1 MFIDFAPLTGKIQSL
16 TAVQSHGVVLG
27 VDSGSIKIAGLSH
40 RARVGDQVTITSRG
54 ETRDGEIVSLAHD
67 HIRAMAYDPVEGI
80 AIGDRVT
87 LGAANSA
94 APDISWI
101 GRIIDA
107 FGKPLDKGALFQGTD
122 IARLRR
128 RPPAAAQRKPMGARL
143 NTRLAMF
150 NTMLPIARG
159 QRLGIFAGSGVGKTT
174 LLAQLAR
181 GLEADVVVIGLIG
194 ERGRELRDFIE
205 NALGVEGMKRAVVV
219 VATSDQSPLI
229 KRRAAWMAMATAES
243 FRDQGK
249 HVLLLMD
256 SVTRFAEAHR
266 EIALTAGE
274 APSLRAYPPSTAN
287 LIAQL
292 AERAGPGPEG
302 SGDIT
307 AVFTVLVAGSDMEE
321 PVADITRGVLDG
333 HIVLDREIAERGRFP
348 AADIRR
354 SVSRCLPGVASEG
367 ENSLIARTRRIIA
380 AYEKAEPMIQT
391 GLYVKGSDPLVD
403 EAITFWPKLDSF
415 FSTDGYNNTDES
427 FGQLAALLG
436 QPDPNQKGDEE
447 SVLFAEK
454 HQSEF
459 PHAVRSA
466 TPLETETHALDVRI
480 NSDSI

>member
-1 MFIDFAPLTGKIQSL
+1 MFIDFTPLTGKIQSL
-16 TAVQSHGVVLG
+16 NAVQTHGEVLG
-27 VDSGSIKIAGLSH
+27 VDSGSIKIAGLAH

-54 ETRDGEIVSLAHD
+54 DARGGEIVSLAHD

-80 AIGDRVT
+80 AIGDQVT

-94 APDISWI
+94 APDITWI

-107 FGKPLDKGALFQGTD
+107 FGRPLDKGALFQGTD
-122 IARLRR
+122 IAQLRR
-128 RPPAAAQRKPMGARL
+128 RPPAAAQRKAMGARL

-181 GLEADVVVIGLIG
+181 GLEADVVIIGLIG

-205 NALGVEGMKRAVVV
+205 NALGEEGMKRAVVV

-256 SVTRFAEAHR
+256 SITRFAEAHR

-292 AERAGPGPEG
+292 AERAGPARGFG
-302 SGDIT
+302 RYHGG
-307 AVFTVLVAGSDMEE
+307 VYGAG
-321 PVADITRGVLDG
+321 
-333 HIVLDREIAERGRFP
+333 GR
-348 AADIRR
+348 
-354 SVSRCLPGVASEG
+354 V
-367 ENSLIARTRRIIA
+367 
-380 AYEKAEPMIQT
+380 
-391 GLYVKGSDPLVD
+391 
-403 EAITFWPKLDSF
+403 
-415 FSTDGYNNTDES
+415 
-427 FGQLAALLG
+427 
-436 QPDPNQKGDEE
+436 
-447 SVLFAEK
+447 
-454 HQSEF
+454 
-459 PHAVRSA
+459 
-466 TPLETETHALDVRI
+466 
-480 NSDSI
+480 

>member
-1 MFIDFAPLTGKIQSL
+1 MFIDFAPLTAKVQQIN
-16 TAVQSHGVVLG
+16 AVARHGAVIG
-27 VDSGSIKIAGLSH
+27 VDSGSIRIAGLTH
-40 RARVGDQVTITSRG
+40 QARIGDQVTITARG
-54 ETRDGEIVSLAHD
+54 ELRGGEIVSLAPD

-80 AIGDRVT
+80 AIGDQVL

-94 APDISWI
+94 APSMDWI

-107 FGKPLDKGALFQGTD
+107 FGQPLDQKPLFQGAE
-122 IARLRR
+122 IAKLRR
-128 RPPAAAQRKPMGARL
+128 SPPAAAQRKAMGARL

-174 LLAQLAR
+174 LLAQLAK
-181 GLEADVVVIGLIG
+181 GLDADVVVIGLIG

-205 NALGVEGMKRAVVV
+205 NAMGAEGMKRAVVI

-229 KRRAAWMAMATAES
+229 KRRAAWMAMATAET

-249 HVLLLMD
+249 HVLLLLD
-256 SVTRFAEAHR
+256 SITRFAEAHR

-287 LIAQL
+287 MIAQL
-292 AERAGPGPEG
+292 AERAGPGPDG

-333 HIVLDREIAERGRFP
+333 HIVLDRSIAERGRFP
-348 AADIRR
+348 AADVRR
-354 SVSRCLPGVASEG
+354 SVSRCLPGVASEA
-367 ENSLIARTRRIIA
+367 ENALIARTRRIIS

-391 GLYVKGSDPLVD
+391 GLYVKGSDTLVD

-415 FSTDGYNNTDES
+415 FSTSGYDSTEDS
-427 FGQLAALLG
+427 FSQLAALLG
-436 QPDPNQKGDEE
+436 QPDPNQKSDEE
-447 SVLFAEK
+447 SVLFAERHK
-454 HQSEF
+454 SEF
-459 PHAVRSA
+459 PTAVRA
-466 TPLETETHALDVRI
+466 IPTANNEKHKMDVRI
-480 NSDSI
+480 TMD

>member
-16 TAVQSHGVVLG
+16 SAVQTNGRVAA
-27 VDSGSIKIAGLSH
+27 VDSGSIKIAGLAH
-40 RARVGDQVTITSRG
+40 QARVGDQISINARG
-54 ETRDGEIVSLAHD
+54 DMRGGEIVSLAHD
-67 HIRAMAYDPVEGI
+67 HIRAMAYDPLEGI
-80 AIGDRVT
+80 AIGDQVT

-94 APDISWI
+94 APDITWI

-107 FGKPLDKGALFQGTD
+107 FGKPLDTGPLFQGSNV
-122 IARLRR
+122 AELRR
-128 RPPAAAQRKPMGARL
+128 RPPAAAQRKAMGARL
-143 NTRLAMF
+143 NTRLAIF

-181 GLEADVVVIGLIG
+181 GLEADIVIIGLIG

-205 NALGVEGMKRAVVV
+205 NALGAEGMKRAVVV

-229 KRRAAWMAMATAES
+229 KRRAAWMAMATAEN

-333 HIVLDREIAERGRFP
+333 HIVLDRGIAERGRFP

-354 SVSRCLPGVASEG
+354 SVSRCLPTVATDA

-415 FSTDGYNNTDES
+415 FTSDGYDNTDES

-436 QPDPNQKGDEE
+436 QPDPNQKAEEE

-454 HQSEF
+454 HKSEF
-459 PHAVRSA
+459 PSAVRSMS
-466 TPLETETHALDVRI
+466 PPPDETHEMDVRI
-480 NSDSI
+480 NSDPA